1 MARKPDP
8 HARER
13 IIEAATRL
21 FDRHGVH
28 AVGLQQMID
37 ELGCG
42 KNLLYREFANKDEL
56 VVAYLQQCRQGW
68 ASIIERAER
77 SRPDDPAA
85 QLVAVVRLA
94 AAEATAPGYRGCP
107 VSNTH
112 AEFAAQD
119 HPANDVAT
127 DHCETMRG
135 YLYDL
140 ATRAG
145 AADPRTLADRIKL
158 IIDGLNVNG
167 AAQGGHGAAAVAV
180 AFAEDVVRTALR
192 PLSDPAPTR

>member
-1 MARKPDP
+1 MARQPDP

-13 IIEAATRL
+13 ILEAATRL

-28 AVGLQQMID
+28 AVGLQQIID

-42 KNLLYREFANKDEL
+42 KNLLYREFANKDQL
-56 VVAYLQQCRQGW
+56 VVAYLQRCRQGW
-68 ASIIERAER
+68 ASIVERAER

-94 AAEATAPGYRGCP
+94 VEEATKPGYRGCP
-107 VSNTH
+107 VSNTR
-112 AEFAAQD
+112 AEFASPD
-119 HPANDVAT
+119 HPVNDVAI
-127 DHCETMRG
+127 DHFETMRG
-135 YLYDL
+135 HLYDL

-167 AAQGGHGAAAVAV
+167 ATQGGNGAAAAAV
-180 AFAEDVVRTALR
+180 AFAEEVVRSALR
-192 PLSDPAPTR
+192 PLSDSALTR